1 MPESFCVV
9 GRSKHC
15 NVNLNMFRLESR
27 LRVKLLAGWRLKFI
41 SPPTPD
47 AFSVFHRSFKQW
59 NRIKTAWHG
68 CEEELGR
75 CKSFSFLSSRIIKF
89 NVIFCRHPP
98 RSSIHLI
105 VPITNKK
112 AEWRGKKTFAKLGK
126 RWKTK
131 SGKSLTSSNYYQVL
145 KCCFFPSASHSPL
158 SFVIMQ
164 ESGFRES
171 EVCRWM
177 DPRAF
182 GGRIRGWARRKQNFS
197 AHQVLNDTS
206 TPSRAHIVQPFSSS
220 FNLPLSPSK
229 SLPCRDE
236 LRTLNWHLNET
247 VKLPSQP
254 WASYAQLLP
263 ES

>member
-105 VPITNKK
+105 VPITSKK
-112 AEWRGKKTFAKLGK
+112 AEWRRKKTFAKLGK
-126 RWKTK
+126 KVKNEERKK
-131 SGKSLTSSNYYQVL
+131 FDKFKLLSGIKMLL
-145 KCCFFPSASHSPL
+145 LPFRL
-158 SFVIMQ
+158 SFSL
-164 ESGFRES
+164 EFRNHAGKRLQRERS
-171 EVCRWM
+171 V
-177 DPRAF
+177 
-182 GGRIRGWARRKQNFS
+182 
-197 AHQVLNDTS
+197 
-206 TPSRAHIVQPFSSS
+206 
-220 FNLPLSPSK
+220 
-229 SLPCRDE
+229 
-236 LRTLNWHLNET
+236 
-247 VKLPSQP
+247 
-254 WASYAQLLP
+254 
-263 ES
+263 